1 MVSCDADVV
10 SYCLVGHR
18 SCCILLSEIADGYV
32 DLPGRGYSST
42 PTPSVHPQ
50 TSEFFIATIL
60 FVLASSRIS
69 WTGPKR
75 FSILGYSL
83 GGGIAVS
90 FASCFPDR
98 VSSVILLA
106 PSGLIRPYHFS
117 WHSRLL
123 YSSRLLPDWV
133 TEPLVYWK
141 LSNSSRP
148 DQERSDSAFEDD
160 FSLTEQGGDEI
171 VSRSRF
177 DVPMALVC
185 SFSYFIHGTC
195 CATERRR
202 NSSRRRSIALLL
214 SLI

>member
-18 SCCILLSEIADGYV
+18 NCCILSGTADGYS

-42 PTPSVHPQ
+42 PSPSIHPQ
-50 TSEFFIATIL
+50 TSDFFIATIL

-83 GGGIAVS
+83 GGGIAVN
-90 FASCFPDR
+90 FASCFPNLI
-98 VSSVILLA
+98 SSVVLLA
-106 PSGLIRPYHFS
+106 PSGLIRPYHFGWQS
-117 WHSRLL
+117 GFL
-123 YSSRLLPDWV
+123 YSSKLLPDWV
-133 TEPLVYWK
+133 IEWLVYWR

-148 DQERSDSAFEDD
+148 DQGRSDSAFEDE
-160 FSLTEQGGDEI
+160 FPLTERGEDEI
-171 VSRSRF
+171 VCRSRF
-177 DVPMALVC
+177 DVPMALVR
-185 SFSYFIHGTC
+185 SFSYSVHGAC